1 MSSAVRAVVA
11 FEDVAKR
18 YLRGRERANLRAA
31 IPGRWGE
38 PRGGDEH
45 WALDGLS
52 FELAPGGSL
61 GLVGPNGAGKSTTL
75 KLVARV
81 IAPTRGSVHVRGRA
95 ASLIE
100 LGAGFHP
107 EMTGRENVEFSAS
120 VLGMGPRTL
129 RTRFDEIVGF
139 ADIGAYLDSPVKRYS
154 SGMLARLGFAVASHL
169 DADVLVLDEV
179 LAVGDAE
186 FQRRCHARIRHL
198 REEGAALL
206 YVTHALWT
214 LPMLCDEAVLL
225 AGGAARAQGT
235 PHEVLRAYERL
246 QDQSADERTVPGDGP
261 RVLRSLRA
269 PTKPIRPGDPV
280 DVRVDLDLAVG
291 QPEGQ
296 LVIAV
301 SDSLERVHATV
312 TTDGAVDFSQPGPRS
327 VRCRLERVDLQPGQY
342 GLMVAFLG
350 DRNLPAVDD
359 VRTATLQVEGDSVEP
374 GFGPLR
380 VPATWQVRRTR
391 KPR

>member
-1 MSSAVRAVVA
+1 MSSATAAIVS

-81 IAPTRGSVHVRGRA
+81 IAPTRGAVTVRGRA

-107 EMTGRENVEFSAS
+107 EMTGRENVEFSAAI
-120 VLGMGPRTL
+120 LGMGPRTL
-129 RTRFDEIVGF
+129 RQRFDEIVAF
-139 ADIGAYLDSPVKRYS
+139 ADIGAYLDTPVKRYS

-169 DADVLVLDEV
+169 DADLLVLDEV

-198 REEGAALL
+198 REQGAALL

-225 AGGAARAQGT
+225 AGGTARAQGT
-235 PHEVLRAYERL
+235 PHEVLRAYEAL
-246 QDQSADERTVPGDGP
+246 QSDEGERTVPGDGP
-261 RVLRSLRA
+261 RVLRSLRVPA
-269 PTKPIRPGDPV
+269 KPIRPGDPL

-291 QPEGQ
+291 HPEGQ
-296 LVIAV
+296 LVVAI
-301 SDSLERVHATV
+301 SDALERVHATV
-312 TTDGAVDFSQPGPRS
+312 TTDGAVDFSKPGPRS
-327 VRCRLERVDLQPGQY
+327 VRCHLDRVDLQPGQY

-350 DRNLPAVDD
+350 DRALPAIDD
-359 VRTATLQVEGDSVEP
+359 VRTGTLLVEGDSVEP

-391 KPR
+391 APR